1 MDNIDLLQKFF
12 KYFSRIL
19 MLLLVMPMTNSARGL
34 VAKWNGDDT
43 SEREGRIT
51 LSPMAH
57 LDPIGA
63 IMIFLIGFGWS
74 KPMPINYVRMKNF
87 RRGVVTVSL
96 AGPVSHFLAAIVC
109 KLIPC
114 LLLLIPSVYE
124 SYSSNLGSFVSPYN
138 VVSSALSGSVLLT
151 SFTPLQAFFLVLTV
165 ISSINVCLG
174 VINLLPLPPLDGF
187 QVLNQFAGAKF
198 HNWYYANHQL
208 IHQVSTIVLFGLF
221 FIGDLTRGLIDP
233 LGWLIGL
240 INGLLSLPFVL
251 IFPHLIG

>member
-1 MDNIDLLQKFF
+1 MNNTELLEKFF
-12 KYFSRIL
+12 KYFSRVL

-198 HNWYYANHQL
+198 HNWYYANYMQ
-208 IHQVSTIVLFGLF
+208 INRISTIIIFALF

-240 INGLLSLPFVL
+240 IDGLLSLPFVL

>member
-1 MDNIDLLQKFF
+1 MNNTELLEKFF
-12 KYFSRIL
+12 KYFSRVL

-51 LSPMAH
+51 LSPMSH

-63 IMIFLIGFGWS
+63 LMIFLIGFGWS
-74 KPMPINYVRMKNF
+74 KPMPINYNRMTNLK
-87 RRGVVTVSL
+87 RGIVTVAL

-114 LLLLIPSVYE
+114 LLLLIPPVYE
-124 SYSSNLGSFVSPYN
+124 SYISSLS
-138 VVSSALSGSVLLT
+138 SGSISPVHALFMVL
-151 SFTPLQAFFLVLTV
+151 SI
-165 ISSINVCLG
+165 ISQINVCLG
-174 VINLLPLPPLDGF
+174 VINILPLPPLDGF
-187 QVLNQFAGAKF
+187 QVLNQSAGAKF
-198 HNWYYANHQL
+198 HNWYYANYMQ
-208 IHQVSTIVLFGLF
+208 INRISTIIIFALF

-240 INGLLSLPFVL
+240 IDGLLSLPFVL

>member
-1 MDNIDLLQKFF
+1 
-12 KYFSRIL
+12 

-51 LSPMAH
+51 LSPMSH

-63 IMIFLIGFGWS
+63 LMIFLIGFGWS
-74 KPMPINYVRMKNF
+74 KPMPINYNRMTNL
-87 RRGVVTVSL
+87 RRGIVTVAL

-114 LLLLIPSVYE
+114 LLMLIPPVYE
-124 SYSSNLGSFVSPYN
+124 SYISSLS
-138 VVSSALSGSVLLT
+138 SGSISPVHALFMVL
-151 SFTPLQAFFLVLTV
+151 SI
-165 ISSINVCLG
+165 ISQINVCLG
-174 VINLLPLPPLDGF
+174 VINILPLPPLDGF

-198 HNWYYANHQL
+198 HNWYYANYMQ
-208 IHQVSTIVLFGLF
+208 INRISTIIIFALF

-233 LGWLIGL
+233 LGWI
-240 INGLLSLPFVL
+240 INLVDALLSAPILL
-251 IFPHLIG
+251 IFNHLIG

>member
-1 MDNIDLLQKFF
+1 MNNTELLEKFF
-12 KYFSRIL
+12 KYFSRVL

-51 LSPMAH
+51 LSPMSH

-63 IMIFLIGFGWS
+63 LMIFLIGFGWS
-74 KPMPINYVRMKNF
+74 KPMPINYNRMTNL
-87 RRGVVTVSL
+87 RRGIVTVAL

-114 LLLLIPSVYE
+114 LLLLIPPVYE
-124 SYSSNLGSFVSPYN
+124 SYISSLS
-138 VVSSALSGSVLLT
+138 SGSISPVHALFMVL
-151 SFTPLQAFFLVLTV
+151 SI
-165 ISSINVCLG
+165 ISQINVCLG
-174 VINLLPLPPLDGF
+174 VINILPLPPLDGF

-198 HNWYYANHQL
+198 HNWYYANYMQ
-208 IHQVSTIVLFGLF
+208 INRISTIIIFALF

-233 LGWLIGL
+233 LGWI
-240 INGLLSLPFVL
+240 INLVDSLLSAPILL
-251 IFPHLIG
+251 IFNHLIG

>member
-74 KPMPINYVRMKNF
+74 KPMPINYARMKNF

-96 AGPVSHFLAAIVC
+96 AGPVSHFLAAFIC

-114 LLLLIPSVYE
+114 LLLLIPSLKE
-124 SYSSNLGSFVSPYN
+124 SYISTY
-138 VVSSALSGSVLLT
+138 LSGGFSPI
-151 SFTPLQAFFLVLTV
+151 SAFFTVLGL

-174 VINLLPLPPLDGF
+174 VINILPLPPLDGF
-187 QVLNQFAGAKF
+187 QVLNQFAGPKF
-198 HNWYYANHQL
+198 HNWYYANHM
-208 IHQVSTIVLFGLF
+208 IINRASTIILFTLF

-233 LGWLIGL
+233 LGWLINL
-240 INGLLSLPFVL
+240 VDGLLSLPL
-251 IFPHLIG
+251 LPIFTYLLK